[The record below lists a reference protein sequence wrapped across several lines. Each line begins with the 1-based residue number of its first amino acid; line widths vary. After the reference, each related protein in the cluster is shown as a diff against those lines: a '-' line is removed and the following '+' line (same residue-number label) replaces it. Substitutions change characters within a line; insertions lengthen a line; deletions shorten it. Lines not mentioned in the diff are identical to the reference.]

1 MSAISRH
8 SLFLGQVRD
17 GAVFEQLFE
26 QFFLAISEIYHPK
39 IVEGT
44 TLHLNLCLAEPCK
57 RDELCRLHSNCL
69 LLLVRLA

>member
-17 GAVFEQLFE
+17 GGVFEQLFE
-26 QFFLAISEIYHPK
+26 RFFRAISEICHPK
-39 IVEGT
+39 TFEGT

-57 RDELCRLHSNCL
+57 
-69 LLLVRLA
+69 